1 MKMMSIEKAQEAQRK
16 ASERAIK
23 IHDALDVPYITNRDG
38 DTVEM
43 LHGKVLRV
51 IVRNGKCVSD
61 HSD

>member
-1 MKMMSIEKAQEAQRK
+1 MINIEKAQEAGRK

-23 IHDALDVPYITNRDG
+23 IHDALDVPYITNHDG

-43 LHGKVLRV
+43 SHGKVLRV